1 LNIQVV
7 YDYIMIKLE
16 YELMDMELNN
26 HKFLYF
32 DKYLH
37 IVVDKNYLLGL
48 RYEYEQMNAV
58 DEHDNVLNESISNK
72 MNWMHQ
78 LINE

>member
-1 LNIQVV
+1 
-7 YDYIMIKLE
+7 MLE
-16 YELMDMELNN
+16 HELMNMDLNN

-37 IVVDKNYLLGL
+37 IVVNNNYLLEL
-48 RYEYEQMNAV
+48 LYEYEQMNVV

-72 MNWMHQ
+72 MN
-78 LINE
+78 

>member
-1 LNIQVV
+1 M
-7 YDYIMIKLE
+7 IMLE
-16 YELMDMELNN
+16 HELMNMDLNN

-37 IVVDKNYLLGL
+37 IVVNNNYLLEL
-48 RYEYEQMNAV
+48 LYEYEQMNVV

-72 MNWMHQ
+72 MN
-78 LINE
+78 